1 MANYN
6 SSHVQSAPRRLS
18 KRLGLGRAMLGG
30 AILGASLAGCST
42 FVPWTPLGQPTP
54 PPQSGVIAPSAF
66 MGMKMKDVIAKLGQ
80 PTSVQP
86 LQETTGNLMIYA
98 HAGEPHYVF
107 ETGSRGDV
115 VSATGGD

>member
-1 MANYN
+1 MGNHN
-6 SSHVQSAPRRLS
+6 LSHVQSASSRLS
-18 KRLGLGRAMLGG
+18 KRLGLGRATLGV
-30 AILGASLAGCST
+30 ILGASLAGCGT
-42 FVPWTPLGQPTP
+42 LVPWTPLGQPTA
-54 PPQSGVIAPSAF
+54 PPQGGVIAPSAF
-66 MGMKMKDVIAKLGQ
+66 IGMKMKDVIAKLGQ

-98 HAGEPHYVF
+98 HEGEPHYVF

>member
-1 MANYN
+1 
-6 SSHVQSAPRRLS
+6 
-18 KRLGLGRAMLGG
+18 MLGG
-30 AILGASLAGCST
+30 VILGASLAGCST
-42 FVPWTPLGQPTP
+42 FAPWTPLGQPTP
-54 PPQSGVIAPSAF
+54 PTQSAVVSPSAF

-98 HAGEPHYVF
+98 HEGEPHYVF